1 MVQPLAKCVTLYFD
15 VSSCII
21 VLWLRHVFENSS
33 VAAFTQPGWVTHKQ
47 VVQLRSK
54 EGWRRFMETK
64 RCVYCHKLSLADAE
78 MCNRCGHAFEQTG
91 QVKFSNRVTKAPE
104 QARQS
109 RPSVPPASPHRAG
122 HYSGLHPE
130 DQPYHSQVMVVQHSP
145 VPKSDPKR
153 SALAQQNW
161 IILPSADAVAS
172 ASSITATAPVPEPEL
187 QPQPRHQQQMLPPPR
202 PHISPSL
209 PKKLWQHGKALP
221 FLLIIACLLLLLT
234 GSLLASLFLHGKPQ
248 SSLATSLLTAVPN
261 QLRVNDTFTLSGSG
275 FGATDEISFTRDLN
289 VIILD
294 GNSHP
299 LRARTDERGT
309 FSIRIT
315 VPADWTIGQHFIHA
329 TDEAEQLSVTTVI
342 TIQQAPSTPPLLQL
356 SDKQLDL
363 GADAP
368 GVVSN
373 KNITLINAGG
383 GQLTWQASS
392 DQSWL
397 TVVPNSG
404 TFSGKA
410 VAAITANRGTLTPQI
425 YTGTIKFTQQASSQP
440 ALSITVTM
448 EVKGAAASFAIST
461 VALTYSASTGQNPP
475 DQTVIVQNSGGSP
488 LYWTSQVTTGDGAP
502 WLSVNPDNG
511 YLKGNTSAILA
522 VSVHSQNLA
531 VGSYQGTIK
540 FDGGVRFQVTVSLN
554 VVVPDNLVAS
564 PPSLSPSTT
573 AGQNP
578 TGQIIT
584 LQNSGGQPVDW
595 TASAATTDGASW
607 LSTTPT
613 SGHLV
618 LNAKNTVTVNIG
630 ATKLKA
636 GSYQGTLIFTYGA
649 SATKVP
655 VSLTVSPPPVAAIN
669 LNVSILNFT
678 AIKGTNPTP
687 QAFTITDSGNA
698 ALNWA
703 ITEDTNG
710 ATYVPVSQTSGSLAP
725 AKNLSIT
732 VSPNVAQ
739 ASAGT
744 ITARISVSDSDP
756 GTSVQSQQITITIT
770 IKDQAVISL
779 SMSNMTCDTSS
790 TFRDVSQLLVIQNT
804 GSATLNW
811 VAQSST
817 FWLYA
822 SVLTGSIPPGQSG
835 VIELHCNSS
844 LLSTG
849 TYTASITIRDTD
861 LGTPVAAQTVNVIHM
876 VS

>member
-1 MVQPLAKCVTLYFD
+1 V
-15 VSSCII
+15 
-21 VLWLRHVFENSS
+21 
-33 VAAFTQPGWVTHKQ
+33 
-47 VVQLRSK
+47 
-54 EGWRRFMETK
+54 
-64 RCVYCHKLSLADAE
+64 
-78 MCNRCGHAFEQTG
+78 
-91 QVKFSNRVTKAPE
+91 
-104 QARQS
+104 
-109 RPSVPPASPHRAG
+109 
-122 HYSGLHPE
+122 
-130 DQPYHSQVMVVQHSP
+130 
-145 VPKSDPKR
+145 
-153 SALAQQNW
+153 
-161 IILPSADAVAS
+161 
-172 ASSITATAPVPEPEL
+172 
-187 QPQPRHQQQMLPPPR
+187 
-202 PHISPSL
+202 
-209 PKKLWQHGKALP
+209 
-221 FLLIIACLLLLLT
+221 LIIACLSLLLA
-234 GSLLASLFLHGKPQ
+234 GSLLASLFLHAKPQ
-248 SSLATSLLTAVPN
+248 SSLATSLLTAFPN
-261 QLRVNDTFTLSGSG
+261 QLRVNDTFTLAGSG
-275 FGATDEISFTRDLN
+275 FGATDEMSFTRDLN
-289 VIILD
+289 VVILD
-294 GNSHP
+294 GSSHP
-299 LRARTDERGT
+299 LQARTDERGT

-315 VPADWTIGQHFIHA
+315 VPTDWTVGQHFIHA
-329 TDEAEQLSVTTVI
+329 TDEVEQLSVTTII

-368 GVVSN
+368 GVVSS

-410 VAAITANRGTLTPQI
+410 VAAVTANRGTLAPQV
-425 YTGTIKFTQQASSQP
+425 YTGTIKFTQQGSSQSP
-440 ALSITVTM
+440 LSVAVTM
-448 EVKGAAASFAIST
+448 EVKAAAAGFAIST

-475 DQTVIVQNSGGSP
+475 DQTVIVQNSSGTP

-502 WLSVNPDNG
+502 WLSINPDNG
-511 YLKGNTSAILA
+511 YLKGHTSAILT

-531 VGSYQGTIK
+531 IGSYQGTIG
-540 FDGGVRFQVTVSLN
+540 FDGGVHFQVTVSLN

-573 AGQNP
+573 VGQNP

-595 TASAATTDGASW
+595 TASATTTDGAIW

-618 LNAKNTVTVNIG
+618 LNAKEAVTVNID

-636 GSYQGTLIFTYGA
+636 GSYQGALIFTYGI
-649 SATKVP
+649 STTTVP
-655 VSLTVSPPPVAAIN
+655 VSLTVSPPPVPAIN
-669 LNVSILNFT
+669 LNVSALNFT
-678 AIKGTNPTP
+678 TIKGTNPTP
-687 QAFTITDSGNA
+687 QAFTLTDSGNA
-698 ALNWA
+698 TLNWA

-710 ATYVPVSQTSGSLAP
+710 MTYARVSQTSGSVAP
-725 AKNLSIT
+725 GKNISIT

-744 ITARISVSDSDP
+744 ITAKITVSDSDP
-756 GTSVQSQQITITIT
+756 GTTVQSQQIIVNIT

-779 SMSNMTCDTSS
+779 SMSNMTCNTSS
-790 TFRDVSQLLVIQNT
+790 TARDVSQLLVIQNT

-811 VAQSST
+811 IAQSSA

-822 SVLTGSIPPGQSG
+822 SVLTGSIPPGQSD

-849 TYTASITIRDTD
+849 TYTANMTIKDTD
-861 LGTPVAAQTVNVIHM
+861 RGTPVIPQVVNVAHV